1 MMSNRI
7 EQMPL
12 KLREKVAYGAG
23 DFASSMFWKLF
34 SMFLLFFYT
43 DVVGISAAAVG
54 TMFLV
59 TRVWDSAN
67 DPIMGLIADRTKT
80 RWGKFR
86 PYLLFVAV
94 PFAIIGILTFTSPDL
109 SATGKIIY
117 AYVTYTLMMMVY
129 TAVNVPYAALMGV
142 MTANTVERT
151 SLASFRFLGA
161 FGGGLFVTATA
172 TYLIEYFG
180 NGLDSAV
187 GYQLTIA
194 IYSVLAAVLFILTFA
209 GTKER
214 LRPPVQRNKL
224 KDDLQDIIKN
234 VPWLI
239 MVAANISFLIFNSL
253 REAAMIFYFRY
264 YVGEQD
270 VIYIGTVGPSA
281 LVSTYM
287 SLWLAANIVGV
298 LFAKSV
304 AKRFGKRRTFLTAM
318 IATTILSFCLYFIL
332 PYQVELMFSLNF
344 IIGVTTGINLP
355 IIWSIFAD
363 IADYSEW
370 KNNRRA
376 TGLIFSSSSM
386 SQKFGWTLGGAFSGW
401 ILAAFAYQPGV
412 EQSELSILG
421 IRLLISV
428 FAGIGALLCVIC
440 IYYYK
445 LDDATM
451 QEINAEL
458 MKKRNEEHPE
468 NK

>member
-1 MMSNRI
+1 MNNRL
-7 EQMPL
+7 EQKPL
-12 KLREKVAYGAG
+12 KLSEKVAYGAG

-59 TRVWDSAN
+59 TRIWDSAN

-94 PFAIIGILTFTSPDL
+94 PFALIGILTFTSPDL
-109 SATGKIIY
+109 GTTGKIIY

-142 MTANTVERT
+142 MTVNTGERT

-161 FGGGLFVTATA
+161 FSGGLFVTATA

-180 NGLDSAV
+180 NGLDSAT
-187 GYQLTIA
+187 GYQVTVA
-194 IYSVLAAVLFILTFA
+194 IYSILAAILFIFTFA
-209 GTKER
+209 GTRER
-214 LRPPVQRNKL
+214 LRPPVERNKL
-224 KDDLQDIIKN
+224 KDDLNDIVRN
-234 VPWLI
+234 GPWLI
-239 MVAANISFLIFNSL
+239 MLAANISFLIFNSL

-270 VIYIGTVGPSA
+270 VLLFGSFGPSA

-287 SLWLAANIVGV
+287 SIWLAANIVGV
-298 LFAKSV
+298 LFAKPV
-304 AKRFGKRRTFLTAM
+304 AARFGKRRTFLTAM
-318 IATTILSFCLYFIL
+318 TATTLLSFSLYFVL
-332 PYQVELMFSLNF
+332 PWQVELMFLLNF

-370 KNNRRA
+370 KNKRRA

-401 ILAAFAYQPGV
+401 ILAAFAYQPGI
-412 EQSELSILG
+412 EQSDLSILG

-428 FAGIGALLCVIC
+428 FAGIGALLCVVC
-440 IYYYK
+440 IYNYK
-445 LDDATM
+445 LDDDTM
-451 QEINAEL
+451 KEINAEI
-458 MKKRNEEHPE
+458 MKRRDEENEKET
-468 NK
+468 

>member
-1 MMSNRI
+1 MMNNRI

-43 DVVGISAAAVG
+43 DVIGISAAAVG

-59 TRVWDSAN
+59 TRIWDSAN

-94 PFAIIGILTFTSPDL
+94 PFAIIGILTFSSPDL

-142 MTANTVERT
+142 MSANTVERT

-194 IYSVLAAVLFILTFA
+194 IYSVLAAVLFILTFT

-224 KDDLQDIIKN
+224 KDDLKDIINN

-264 YVGEQD
+264 YVGVQD
-270 VIYIGTVGPSA
+270 VVLFGTVGQSA

-298 LFAKSV
+298 LFAKPV

-332 PYQVELMFSLNF
+332 PYQVELMFLLNF

-412 EQSELSILG
+412 EQSDLSVLG

-428 FAGIGALLCVIC
+428 FAGIGALLCVIF
-440 IYYYK
+440 IYNYK
-445 LDDATM
+445 LDDTTM
-451 QEINAEL
+451 KEITAEL
-458 MKKRNEEHPE
+458 MKRRNEEHTE
-468 NK
+468 NS

>member
-1 MMSNRI
+1 MMNNRI

-59 TRVWDSAN
+59 TRIWDSAN

-94 PFAIIGILTFTSPDL
+94 PFAIIGILTFTSPDIT
-109 SATGKIIY
+109 ATGKIIY

-142 MTANTVERT
+142 MSANTVERT

-187 GYQLTIA
+187 GYQVTVG

-224 KDDLQDIIKN
+224 KDDLKDIVRN

-264 YVGEQD
+264 FVGEQD
-270 VIYIGTVGPSA
+270 VIYFGTVGPSA

-298 LFAKSV
+298 LFAKPV

-318 IATTILSFCLYFIL
+318 IATTILSFSLYFVL
-332 PYQVELMFSLNF
+332 PYQVGLMFVLNF

-370 KNNRRA
+370 KNKRRA

-412 EQSELSILG
+412 EQSDLSILG

-428 FAGIGALLCVIC
+428 FAGIGALLCVLC
-440 IYYYK
+440 IYNYK
-445 LDDATM
+445 LDDNTM
-451 QEINAEL
+451 QQINTEL
-458 MKKRNEEHPE
+458 MNRRNEQNTE
-468 NK
+468 

>member
-1 MMSNRI
+1 MMNNRI

-59 TRVWDSAN
+59 TRIWDSAN

-86 PYLLFVAV
+86 PYLLFVAA

-109 SATGKIIY
+109 TATGKIIY

-180 NGLDSAV
+180 NGLDSAA
-187 GYQLTIA
+187 GYQVTVG

-224 KDDLQDIIKN
+224 KDDLKDIIKN
-234 VPWLI
+234 APWLI

-270 VIYIGTVGPSA
+270 VMYFGTVGPSA

-298 LFAKSV
+298 LFAKPV

-318 IATTILSFCLYFIL
+318 IATTILSFSLYFIL
-332 PYQVELMFSLNF
+332 PYQVELMFLLNF

-412 EQSELSILG
+412 EQSDLSILG

-440 IYYYK
+440 IYNYK
-445 LDDATM
+445 LDDTTM
-451 QEINAEL
+451 KEITVEL
-458 MKKRNEEHPE
+458 MKRRNEENAKE
-468 NK
+468 S